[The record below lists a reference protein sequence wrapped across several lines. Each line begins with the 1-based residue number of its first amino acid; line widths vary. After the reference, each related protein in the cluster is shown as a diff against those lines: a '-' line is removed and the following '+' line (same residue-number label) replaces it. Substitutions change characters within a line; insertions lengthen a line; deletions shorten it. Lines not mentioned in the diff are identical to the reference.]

1 MFRNGLVGAALAVLS
16 LSSVAMADGSGAAGA
31 PQAIQTQFVE
41 PPMDL
46 ASLSQN
52 PVVFADD
59 QTPAPA
65 PAPTPGAA
73 PGAAAAAPGGAAA
86 AEAAP
91 ATPAPPQGA
100 IMAGLDA
107 IGIGKEMEKLGLSI
121 TGFIEGGYFYDFT
134 VPHNTA
140 PPRSTPPTFI
150 LFPGNYKNQVM
161 LNQLDLQIARSVDST
176 KFDVGFMV
184 EMMYGRDAV
193 YIHSN
198 GLLDNGNKHGNT
210 SPDDDFDLTQAYLTV
225 NIPVGNG
232 LLLTGGKFVSPFG
245 YEYINPTQNQLYTHS
260 YLFSYA
266 IPFTQTGITGAYKIN
281 DSLTAMAGITRGW
294 NQSTSD
300 NNGAIDFLG
309 ELTWTMNSKM
319 GFVANLSVGPQSSGN
334 NSDYWTVV
342 EGVYNWQIS
351 DQLKLGVDAVYGNAN
366 AIAQWYGIAGYLN
379 YQFNKYF
386 AGNFRAE
393 YYHDGRGFTTGVG
406 GTDINFCEGTLGC
419 AITPTPD
426 VPLLQT
432 LTIRPEV
439 RIDAADHAVYDGTHF
454 NQTTAAIDVFIKF

>member
-1 MFRNGLVGAALAVLS
+1 MLRKGLVGAALAVLS
-16 LSSVAMADGSGAAGA
+16 LSSAVMADVPGVGTTSPPEG
-31 PQAIQTQFVE
+31 QTQFVSA
-41 PPMDL
+41 PLDL
-46 ASLSQN
+46 ATLNQA
-52 PVVFADD
+52 PVLYADD
-59 QTPAPA
+59 QT
-65 PAPTPGAA
+65 AA
-73 PGAAAAAPGGAAA
+73 PAAAPAGAPAAA
-86 AEAAP
+86 PEAAP
-91 ATPAPPQGA
+91 AAPAAPEGA

-140 PPRSTPPTFI
+140 SPRSTPPTFI
-150 LFPGNYKNQVM
+150 LFPGDYKNQVM
-161 LNQLDLQIARSVDST
+161 LNQLDLQIARSIDSS
-176 KFDVGFMV
+176 KFDIGFMV

-198 GLLDNGNKHGNT
+198 GMLDNGNKHGNT

-245 YEYINPTQNQLYTHS
+245 YEYINPTQNALYTHS

-266 IPFTQTGITGAYKIN
+266 IPFTQTGITATYHFN
-281 DSLTAMAGITRGW
+281 DALTLLAGITRGW

-309 ELTWTMNSKM
+309 ELTWTINSKM
-319 GFVANLSVGPQSSGN
+319 GLIANLSVGPQSTGN

-342 EGVYNWQIS
+342 EGVYNWQLS
-351 DQLKLGVDAVYGNAN
+351 DQMKLGVDALYGNAN
-366 AIAQWYGIAGYLN
+366 AIAQWYGVAGYLT
-379 YQFNKYF
+379 YQFNKF
-386 AGNFRAE
+386 VAANFRAE

-406 GTDINFCEGTLGC
+406 GTDINYCEGTLGC

-426 VPLLQT
+426 VNLLQT

-454 NQTTAAIDVFIKF
+454 NETTCAVDVYLKY